1 MCPPLGA
8 SQVALVVKDPL
19 ANAGDIRDAG
29 SIPGLGRS
37 PGGGH
42 GNPLQYSCLKGPMDR
57 GARRAA
63 VHRVTRSQTQLKWLS
78 TAQHTYLYTHTH
90 IQLTLFLW
98 RILTKMVR
106 SIIMNY
112 SNKLILK
119 CLIQLFFVP
128 FGDSATHCNFKKM
141 FVTNYFLRKL
151 I

>member
-1 MCPPLGA
+1 MLRRLYRWVSGKRICLPRPDQNQRRLRF
-8 SQVALVVKDPL
+8 DPWV
-19 ANAGDIRDAG
+19 GIC
-29 SIPGLGRS
+29 
-37 PGGGH
+37 PGGGN
-42 GNPLQYSCLKGPMDR
+42 GNPPQHSCLDNPTDR
-57 GARRAA
+57 GAWRAM
-63 VHRVTRSQTQLKWLS
+63 VHRIAKSQTQLKWLS